1 MPKRYVYILL
11 SEDCEILATETSLKK
26 VVDKYGEEHG
36 LLSWGY
42 LTKLVSKKKESG
54 EQVHFTG
61 KNGDKYRL
69 AARRIQ

>member
-11 SEDCEILATETSLKK
+11 SEDCEILAIETSLKK
-26 VVDKYGEEHG
+26 VVDKHGEQYN

-42 LTKLVSKKKESG
+42 LTKLLSPKKGTG
-54 EQVHFTG
+54 EQLHFTG
-61 KNGDKYRL
+61 KDGRRFRL

>member
-1 MPKRYVYILL
+1 MAKRFIYILL

-26 VVDKYGEEHG
+26 ICDKYGEEYG

-42 LTKLVSKKKESG
+42 LTKLLSPKKETG
-54 EQVHFTG
+54 EQVHFKG
-61 KNGDKYRL
+61 KNGDKFRL